1 MRDQGKQSKF
11 VSKIEVI
18 VEQEVRHHRTQYIL
32 QFVMEKFGSVLI
44 FFFFFF
50 ACFFFRGDL
59 FMGRGFWGWPLG
71 LVGGRGVRLSIWL
84 AIPLHQS
91 QQIWPLALVPA
102 ARAWVAPGFQLQ
114 MGSSP
119 GQLSGW
125 LLSVSPDTSFTDKW
139 AAASPSG
146 LLMVQLPQ
154 LSSMHGAGGDGCVA
168 GMGPDIG
175 RQQGVCLP
183 GSLGL
188 KYMLTEA
195 E

>member
-1 MRDQGKQSKF
+1 MRDQGKKSKF

-32 QFVMEKFGSVLI
+32 QFVMEKCGSVLI
-44 FFFFFF
+44 FFFS
-50 ACFFFRGDL
+50 A
-59 FMGRGFWGWPLG
+59 GFYLHRYCLMEQGCWGCPLA
-71 LVGGRGVRLSIWL
+71 LIEGRGVRLSIWL

-102 ARAWVAPGFQLQ
+102 ARAWLAPGSQLQ

-188 KYMLTEA
+188 
-195 E
+195 